1 MFQVQDDFK
10 DLDLPFEFEYLKSKS
25 KEQFKRIVK
34 TKTEEYELKRLQQK
48 QSKHSKMSNLYYT
61 EIILQ
66 DYFKTE
72 GITTEEAL
80 NMFKWR
86 VCMAPLGE
94 NFRNNKTYVNCPLC
108 DEHLDNQSMVFRC
121 RIMRSNITIKM
132 AVKDI
137 YRDNI
142 SLKVS

>member
-1 MFQVQDDFK
+1 
-10 DLDLPFEFEYLKSKS
+10 
-25 KEQFKRIVK
+25 
-34 TKTEEYELKRLQQK
+34 
-48 QSKHSKMSNLYYT
+48 MSNLYYT

-94 NFRNNKTYVNCPLC
+94 NFRNNKSFVNCPLC
-108 DEHLDNQSMVFRC
+108 NEHLDNQSMVFRC
-121 RIMRSNITIKM
+121 RVMRSNITIKM
-132 AVKDI
+132 AVEDI
-137 YRDNI
+137 YRDII
-142 SLKVS
+142 SLTVSQELHNITKVRKKLLDEAAKPKCTAIAIAAKITCV